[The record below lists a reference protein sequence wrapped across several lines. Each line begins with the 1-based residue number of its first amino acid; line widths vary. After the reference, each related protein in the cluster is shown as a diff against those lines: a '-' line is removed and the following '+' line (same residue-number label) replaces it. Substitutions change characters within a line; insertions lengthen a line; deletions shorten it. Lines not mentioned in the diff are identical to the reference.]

1 MRHRTFSILLRVTC
15 LRERYL
21 PNWCQVNAKA
31 AQVEIIVHKAQA
43 EENFRSLA
51 DFAGEDRLVAFE
63 SGDTRF
69 WMAGWLL
76 VWEH

>member
-1 MRHRTFSILLRVTC
+1 M
-15 LRERYL
+15 
-21 PNWCQVNAKA
+21 
-31 AQVEIIVHKAQA
+31 EIIVHKAQA